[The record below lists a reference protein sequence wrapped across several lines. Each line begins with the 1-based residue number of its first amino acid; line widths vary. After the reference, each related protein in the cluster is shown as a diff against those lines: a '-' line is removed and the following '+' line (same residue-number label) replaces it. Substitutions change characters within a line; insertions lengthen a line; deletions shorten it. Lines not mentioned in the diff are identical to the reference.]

1 MRRWLLVLLAPLAWW
16 VSTAPAVAHDA
27 TSTAY
32 ADLTG
37 RGADVRAVLDLEY
50 DLLMKSA
57 WLYADAYNATDRAEQ
72 ERQLSQNVDAVS
84 GYVIDRFQVA
94 NGEQR
99 CRGRASGTGSVVT
112 RNDRAFVRLTID
124 YACPASGEP
133 RHAFYSVLFPDE
145 ENFVHS
151 TRTMVRYDVDGRTGA
166 VVLDPGNPRA
176 DVTSSPSSAVTPA
189 ASSHAGGLWDFGV
202 LGAEHLLLGPDHLL
216 FLLALLIGARGWR
229 DVLLTATA
237 FTAAHSVTF
246 ALGSLGVVNLP
257 SSVVEP
263 LIALSIVVV
272 AALGVLARSGRLG
285 EPEGASRW
293 HLPVAFGFGLLH
305 GLGFASALGIS
316 EPGTWELVRSLLAFN
331 VGIEVA
337 QVVLI
342 LLVFPLLLAL
352 RRTRVERQ
360 VTTGVAVAVIAVA
373 GFWLVQRLPVAG
385 ELVAEALA

>member
-32 ADLTG
+32 AELTG

-57 WLYADAYNATDRAEQ
+57 WLYADAYKATDRAEQ
-72 ERQLSQNVDAVS
+72 ERQLSQNVDAVAA
-84 GYVIDRFQVA
+84 YVIDRFQVA
-94 NGEQR
+94 NADQR
-99 CRGRASGTGSVVT
+99 CPGRASGTGSVVT
-112 RNDRAFVRLTID
+112 RNDRAFVRLTIE

-151 TRTMVRYDVDGRTGA
+151 TRTMVRFDVDGRTGA
-166 VVLDPGNPRA
+166 VVLGPGNPRA
-176 DVTSSPSSAVTPA
+176 DVTTASSAAVTPA
-189 ASSHAGGLWDFGV
+189 TSSHAGGLWDFGV

-216 FLLALLIGARGWR
+216 FLLALLLGARGWR
-229 DVLLTATA
+229 DVLLAATA
-237 FTAAHSVTF
+237 FTLAHSVTF
-246 ALGSLGVVNLP
+246 ALGSLGVVDVP
-257 SSVVEP
+257 AAVVEP

-272 AALGVLARSGRLG
+272 TVLGVLRRSGRLG
-285 EPEGASRW
+285 GSEAPSRW

-316 EPGTWELVRSLLAFN
+316 EPGSWDLVQSLLAFN

-337 QVVLI
+337 QVALV

-352 RRTRVERQ
+352 RRTRVERK
-360 VTTGVAVAVIAVA
+360 VTTGVAVAVIVVA
-373 GFWLVQRLPVAG
+373 CFWLVQRLPVTGAVVAG
-385 ELVAEALA
+385 ILG